1 MDSIYATRA
10 TGRTGLYRKGASV
23 NIATWLHGLGMQQ
36 YEPAFRDN
44 SIDAAVLP
52 ELTTQ
57 DLKDLGVSRVGDRRK
72 MLAAIAVLR
81 SSPVPDRPPAGFPL
95 AVAERSTDAVTAER
109 RQLTVMFCDLVG
121 STALAARLD
130 PEDLRDLITAYN
142 RAVAEVVTRFDGFV
156 AKYMGDGILIYFGYP
171 RANEDDAERAA
182 RCALAVVDIVS
193 RLKLSEEL
201 RTRFGI
207 ATGMVV
213 VGDLVGRGEAQERG
227 VVGETP
233 NLAARLQ
240 SLAEPNTVLID
251 ENTRRLLGKLFEY
264 RDMGVVEA
272 RGFSGTVSA
281 WEVLRPS
288 TVASRFEALRASL
301 TPLIGR
307 GEEIEFLLRRWRHA
321 RRGEGQVVL
330 LSGEPGIGKSRIA
343 AALAERLRDEPYYY
357 LRYFCSQYHQNTA
370 LHPVIIQLEH
380 AAGFARDDSPA
391 MKLQKLRR
399 LFARGR
405 LGHLRRR
412 VALHAN
418 QRSRKSDQEAVAAG
432 ACGGKAGASGR
443 SLVNTDRRGAL

>member
-1 MDSIYATRA
+1 MD
-10 TGRTGLYRKGASV
+10 
-23 NIATWLHGLGMQQ
+23 IATWLHGLGMEQ

-52 ELTTQ
+52 ELTAQ

-72 MLAAIAVLR
+72 LLAAIAVLR
-81 SSPVPDRPPAGFPL
+81 SGPVRGRPPAGFPL

-182 RCALAVVDIVS
+182 RCALAAVDIVS

-251 ENTRRLLGKLFEY
+251 ENTRRLLGKC
-264 RDMGVVEA
+264 
-272 RGFSGTVSA
+272 S
-281 WEVLRPS
+281 S
-288 TVASRFEALRASL
+288 TVISARSKHVVSREWCQRGKCYGRAPLQAASRHS
-301 TPLIGR
+301 
-307 GEEIEFLLRRWRHA
+307 A
-321 RRGEGQVVL
+321 RR
-330 LSGEPGIGKSRIA
+330 
-343 AALAERLRDEPYYY
+343 
-357 LRYFCSQYHQNTA
+357 
-370 LHPVIIQLEH
+370 
-380 AAGFARDDSPA
+380 
-391 MKLQKLRR
+391 
-399 LFARGR
+399 
-405 LGHLRRR
+405 
-412 VALHAN
+412 
-418 QRSRKSDQEAVAAG
+418 
-432 ACGGKAGASGR
+432 
-443 SLVNTDRRGAL
+443 